1 VAQFEKG
8 NEPNARLSGAKSAPL
23 RAARPDSSLRKI
35 RSLGM
40 TSKLSHY
47 RTKECP
53 DQQAALLVVFWVHEI
68 RLTLQ
73 SMNVKHFLHFLGLV
87 LPLATAVAFAQSAR
101 VVTPQYST
109 QGTVASAAAPQA
121 AAVSYASV
129 SQLNGLL
136 AQLEATSKATQADLA
151 RLRIE
156 RWKTDSSSK
165 KQALSDVDSIQRNL
179 QDALPQMITDL
190 RNSPEDL
197 AATFKLYR
205 NMDALSDVFS
215 GVAESAGAFGPKD
228 DFQALST
235 DLSNFEST
243 RKQLADRMEN
253 LASSKEQEIVRLR
266 TDLKTAQAATPASPP
281 KKVVVDDTEPAK
293 KPAVKKKTTTKKPA
307 TAPKTTTPS
316 STQPAQNQSPQ
327 NKPQ

>member
-1 VAQFEKG
+1 
-8 NEPNARLSGAKSAPL
+8 
-23 RAARPDSSLRKI
+23 
-35 RSLGM
+35 M
-40 TSKLSHY
+40 
-47 RTKECP
+47 
-53 DQQAALLVVFWVHEI
+53 
-68 RLTLQ
+68 
-73 SMNVKHFLHFLGLV
+73 
-87 LPLATAVAFAQSAR
+87 
-101 VVTPQYST
+101 
-109 QGTVASAAAPQA
+109 ASAAAPQG

-136 AQLEATSKATQADLA
+136 AQLEATSKATQSDLSK
-151 RLRIE
+151 LRIE
-156 RWKTDSSSK
+156 RWKTDSSNK
-165 KQALSDVDSIQRNL
+165 KQALNDVDSIQRNL
-179 QDALPQMITDL
+179 QDALPQMITEL

-215 GVAESAGAFGPKD
+215 GVVESAGAFGPKD

-243 RKQLADRMEN
+243 RKQLADRTEN

-266 TDLKTAQAATPASPP
+266 TDLKAAKAATPAPPP
-281 KKVVVDDTEPAK
+281 KKVVVDDTESPK
-293 KPAVKKKTTTKKPA
+293 KPAVKKKTTATKPA
-307 TAPKTTTPS
+307 TTPKTTTPKTTTPS